1 MAFAVTP
8 VIANVNGFQSAAET
22 KVKLIKTVYDNSL
35 SDPQLYFKI
44 SGKDQYIYW
53 GDAGEYPGVDRVANY
68 NPNYIWGGEYGFNF
82 KQFME

>member
-1 MAFAVTP
+1 M
-8 VIANVNGFQSAAET
+8 NYFQSAAET